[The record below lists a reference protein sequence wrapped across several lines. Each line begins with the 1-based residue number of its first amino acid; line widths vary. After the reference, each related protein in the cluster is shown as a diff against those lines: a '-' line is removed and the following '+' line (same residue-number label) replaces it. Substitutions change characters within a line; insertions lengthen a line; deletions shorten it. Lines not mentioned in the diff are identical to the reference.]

1 MDACDRHRATSL
13 TGGFGS
19 EESEEIVPGEAD
31 EHLEDTSTRVLLQE
45 ALSTL
50 PERERRV
57 VYLRFY
63 LGMTQSEIAEE
74 IGVSQVHV
82 SRILRSTLTQLGQEL
97 GDNATELL
105 EPG

>member
-1 MDACDRHRATSL
+1 M
-13 TGGFGS
+13 
-19 EESEEIVPGEAD
+19 
-31 EHLEDTSTRVLLQE
+31 LQN
-45 ALSTL
+45 ALGTL

-82 SRILRSTLTQLGQEL
+82 SRILRATLTQLGEEL
-97 GDNATELL
+97 GEDPTELL